1 MRRSLRLD
9 ARRLMNDDPTYDI
22 SVAAVIGN
30 ASGCEAGLHEAITA
44 TLARHRV
51 AAARISVALVDDN
64 HIAQLNKRYL
74 KREGPTDVLS
84 FDLRDGDCAGDSSG
98 KAVDGEIVVS
108 VDTAAREALRR
119 GHSLDA
125 EVTLYAVHGMLHL
138 LGYSDREERDAAR
151 MHEVE
156 DEILTAAGMGAVYR
170 SRRL

>member
-1 MRRSLRLD
+1 M
-9 ARRLMNDDPTYDI
+9 
-22 SVAAVIGN
+22 
-30 ASGCEAGLHEAITA
+30 
-44 TLARHRV
+44 
-51 AAARISVALVDDN
+51 
-64 HIAQLNKRYL
+64 NKRYL

-84 FDLRDGDCAGDSSG
+84 FDLRDGDADRDGDSSG

-125 EVTLYAVHGMLHL
+125 EVALYAVHGTLHL

-156 DEILTAAGMGAVYR
+156 DEILTASGMGAVYR
-170 SRRL
+170 SRRP